1 MYSRYRLPWYLV
13 SSAVCPGQKLQEGLR
28 EQLKTDRS
36 MSLSVDTEVALEIDL
51 VRVLT
56 KISMTSHSF
65 FHFSVILVSSLS
77 ALSRYMP
84 YKASD
89 LSTGFV
95 SSVPGGWGGFEGPGG
110 YAIYTCDKKTLL
122 SKGDLLGVVVAI

>member
-1 MYSRYRLPWYLV
+1 MN
-13 SSAVCPGQKLQEGLR
+13 SAVCPGQKLQEGLR
-28 EQLKTDRS
+28 EQLQTDRS
-36 MSLSVDTEVALEIDL
+36 TSFSVDTEVALEIDL

-56 KISMTSHSF
+56 KTSMVLHSF
-65 FHFSVILVSSLS
+65 SHFSVIFLSSLS

-89 LSTGFV
+89 LSTGVV

-110 YAIYTCDKKTLL
+110 YAICT
-122 SKGDLLGVVVAI
+122 